1 MDTSSPPASTYL
13 EPPLTDSGQATLRD
27 EMLRHLAML
36 PFPPGAPISRSLEL
50 MFLCP
55 RGIRTHAVMPVDDK
69 LDLPDPDNI
78 AGLCDL
84 AALCTEHPMPGERAL
99 VALRRPGTAGICEA
113 DEYIFRVMSEAV
125 ANHDT
130 VPWAFYVTGPD
141 GVHELTR
148 RGASY
153 SYRCLRPAG
162 ITRPRFSSQVP
173 VSRYSYVPR
182 LEGAL

>member
-13 EPPLTDSGQATLRD
+13 EPPLTDSGQAVLRD
-27 EMLRHLAML
+27 EVLRHLAML
-36 PFPPGAPISRSLEL
+36 PFPPGAPISRSLWL

-55 RGIRTHAVMPVDDK
+55 WGIRTHAVIPVDDK
-69 LDLPDPDNI
+69 LDMPDPDDI
-78 AGLCDL
+78 AGLCDFV
-84 AALCTEHPMPGERAL
+84 AFCMEHPMPGERAL
-99 VALRRPGTAGICEA
+99 VALRRPGTAGVCDA
-113 DEYIFRVMSEAV
+113 DEYIFRVMSEAA

-141 GVHELTR
+141 GVHEVTR